1 MAARAA
7 ALRCSARALASS
19 MVYHVIDTLLPTML
33 VLRASSILARTA
45 LRAPVTAPRLQTC
58 MPIPRLFSTSAPSL
72 VTLQQAM
79 RGARKPHRPPV
90 NRVPAL
96 EGCPFV
102 KGVCTKI
109 FTTKPKKPNSAQRK
123 LARVRLTNGRTVT
136 AYIPGEGHN
145 LQEHSVVLMR
155 GGRVPDV
162 PGVRYTL
169 VRGALDF
176 SGVVGRTTSRSKYGA
191 KKPKASAL

>member
-1 MAARAA
+1 MLAGVAGLVRGVR
-7 ALRCSARALASS
+7 LVPRALA
-19 MVYHVIDTLLPTML
+19 
-33 VLRASSILARTA
+33 
-45 LRAPVTAPRLQTC
+45 APRSVVVPPVRMLHTT
-58 MPIPRLFSTSAPSL
+58 PPAL

-109 FTTKPKKPNSAQRK
+109 FTTKPKKPNSAIRK
-123 LARVRLTNGRTVT
+123 MARVRLSNGRTVT

-155 GGRVPDV
+155 GGRVQDV
-162 PGVRYTL
+162 PGVRYRL

-176 SGVVGRTTSRSKYGA
+176 GGVVGRTTSRSKYGGMYTAGTLTAA
-191 KKPKASAL
+191 KRPKAAL